1 MLKLIPSVFFCS
13 ALGSLSAQTPDTLLT
28 DTLRAA
34 EIRATRLPALT
45 GESVLP
51 VTSLGREQLRAAQ
64 AQLSLAE
71 SLGYV
76 PGVFTMN
83 DANFSQDLRISIR
96 GFGARAGFGIRGI
109 KILLDGIPES
119 APDGQAQVDNLDLA
133 AVSRLEVLRG
143 ASGGLWGN
151 ASGGVLSL
159 RTEDPPAENG
169 QYFVQTRFAA
179 GSFGFQQLHL
189 KTGARQG
196 KFGYTGS
203 ISRQQLDGYRHQAAL
218 RAALV
223 NAKLVWTPDSSS
235 TVQVL
240 LNYTDSPRADDPGG
254 LTAAQADSVPR
265 AANAANVRFRAGES
279 LKQGRAALMYVKQF
293 GQRQTLRLRGYAA
306 GRDFENRLPFQNG
319 GQVAFQ
325 RFFAGG
331 GGQYE
336 WVAPTLPLRLGAGF
350 DFDRQADQRQR
361 FQNNDGQRGEQ
372 NLDQTEIFTGA
383 GVYALAHWTPG
394 RWTFSGGLRYDA
406 VRLRADDYFPSDGD
420 QSGNEQFRRASPW
433 AGLLLR
439 LRPRLRWFANATTN
453 FETPTLTELSNNPAG
468 AGGFSTELGPQ
479 RTLSLETGLRGRNEK
494 GRLQWE
500 LALFRARTR
509 DELTPYEI
517 AGQPGRTY
525 YRNAGVAI
533 RQGAETSVQWVP
545 VSGLALLAAYSFSD
559 FFFDTYETPAGDFSG
574 NRLPVL
580 PRHHG
585 QAELRWNHS
594 SGLFAIATVRITGEM
609 FADDA
614 NTARID
620 PVTWLKARAGWRRNF
635 GRLSLEVF
643 GGMDNLAD
651 TRYFNNVRPNAAV
664 GRYFEPGAGRTW
676 LGGVSIRY
684 GNKGSDL

>member
-1 MLKLIPSVFFCS
+1 MLKLFLPVFFCS
-13 ALGSLSAQTPDTLLT
+13 ALGSLTAQTPDTLLT

-34 EIRATRLPALT
+34 EIRATRLSVQA
-45 GESVLP
+45 GASVLS
-51 VTSLGREQLRAAQ
+51 VTSLGREQLRTAQ

-159 RTEDPPAENG
+159 RTDNPPAENG
-169 QYFVQTRFAA
+169 QYFVQGRFAA
-179 GSFGFQQLHL
+179 GSFGFQQMHL
-189 KTGARQG
+189 KSGGRQG
-196 KFGYTGS
+196 KFGYIGS
-203 ISRQQLDGYRHQAAL
+203 LTRQQLDGYREHAAL
-218 RAALV
+218 RATLA
-223 NAKLVWTPDSSS
+223 NAKFVWTPDSSAS
-235 TVQVL
+235 LQLL
-240 LNYTDSPRADDPGG
+240 LNYTNSPRADDAGG
-254 LTAAQADSVPR
+254 LTAAQADTVPR
-265 AANAANVRFRAGES
+265 AAHANNLRFRAGES
-279 LKQGRAALMYVKQF
+279 LQQGRAGLTYEKQL
-293 GQRQTLRLRGYAA
+293 GRRQTLRLRGYAA

-325 RFFAGG
+325 RFFSGG

-336 WVAPTLPLRLGAGF
+336 WAAPALPLRFGAGF
-350 DFDRQADQRQR
+350 DFDRQTDQRQR
-361 FQNNDGQRGEQ
+361 YQNNDGERGAQ

-383 GVYALAHWTPG
+383 GAYALAHWTPG
-394 RWTFSGGLRYDA
+394 KWTVSGGLRYDA
-406 VRLRADDYFPSDGD
+406 VWLRADDHFLTDGD
-420 QSGNEQFRRASPW
+420 QSGREQFRQASPW
-433 AGLLLR
+433 GGLLWR
-439 LRPRLRWFANATTN
+439 LRQGLRWFANATTN

-468 AGGFSTELGPQ
+468 TGGFSTELGPQ
-479 RTLSLETGLRGRNEK
+479 RTFSLETGLRGK
-494 GRLQWE
+494 SKDGRLQWE
-500 LALFRARTR
+500 LALFRTRTR

-517 AGQPGRTY
+517 AGQPGRAY

-533 RQGAETSVQWVP
+533 RQGAEASVQWAP
-545 VSGLALLAAYSFSD
+545 VSGLALLAAYAFSD
-559 FFFDTYETPAGDFSG
+559 FYFDAYETPAGDFSG

-585 QAELRWNHS
+585 QAELRWNHPL
-594 SGLFAIATVRITGEM
+594 GLFAFATARFTGEL
-609 FADDA
+609 FGDDA
-614 NTARID
+614 NTERID
-620 PVTWLKARAGWRRNF
+620 PVWWLKARAGWRRGF
-635 GRLSLEVF
+635 GPFSLELF
-643 GGMDNLAD
+643 AGADNLGD
-651 TRYFNNVRPNAAV
+651 TRYFNNVRPNAAA

-676 LGGVSIRY
+676 LGGVSVHWRR
-684 GNKGSDL
+684 G

>member
-1 MLKLIPSVFFCS
+1 MLKLFLPVFLCS
-13 ALGSLSAQTPDTLLT
+13 ALGSLSAQTPDSLLT

-34 EIRATRLPALT
+34 EIRATRLSVQA
-45 GESVLP
+45 GASVLS
-51 VTSLGREQLRAAQ
+51 VTSLGREQLRTAQ

-83 DANFSQDLRISIR
+83 DANFAQDLRISIR

-159 RTEDPPAENG
+159 RTDDPPAENG
-169 QYFVQTRFAA
+169 QYFAQGRFAA
-179 GSFGFQQLHL
+179 GSFGFQQMHL
-189 KTGARQG
+189 KAGARKG

-203 ISRQQLDGYRHQAAL
+203 LSRQQLDGYREHAAL
-218 RAALV
+218 RATLA
-223 NAKLVWTPDSSS
+223 NAKIIWTPDSSAAL
-235 TVQVL
+235 QLL
-240 LNYTDSPRADDPGG
+240 LNYTNSPRADDPGS
-254 LTAAQADSVPR
+254 LTAAQADTVPR
-265 AANAANVRFRAGES
+265 AANSANVRFRAGES
-279 LKQGRAALMYVKQF
+279 LQQGRVGLTYEKRF
-293 GQRQTLRLRGYAA
+293 SRRQTLRLRAYVAA
-306 GRDFENRLPFQNG
+306 RDFENRLPFQNG

-325 RFFAGG
+325 RFFTGG

-336 WVAPTLPLRLGAGF
+336 WVAPTLPLRLSAGF
-350 DFDRQADQRQR
+350 DLDRQSDKRQR

-372 NLDQTEIFTGA
+372 NLDQTEVFTGA
-383 GVYALAHWTPG
+383 GAFMLAHWTPG
-394 RWTFSGGLRYDA
+394 RFTVSGGLRYDA
-406 VRLRADDYFPSDGD
+406 VWLRADDHFLTDGD
-420 QSGNEQFRRASPW
+420 QSGSGQFQRASPW

-439 LRPRLRWFANATTN
+439 LRPGLRWFANATTN

-468 AGGFSTELGPQ
+468 TGGFSNGLGPQ
-479 RTLSLETGLRGRNEK
+479 RTLSLETGLRGQGRN

-533 RQGAETSVQWVP
+533 RQGVEASAQWFP
-545 VSGLALLAAYSFSD
+545 LSGLALLAAYTLSD
-559 FFFDTYETPAGDFSG
+559 FYFDTYATPAGDFGG
-574 NRLPVL
+574 NRLPGL

-585 QAELRWNHS
+585 QMELRWNHKG
-594 SGLFAIATVRITGEM
+594 GLFAIATARLTGEL

-614 NTARID
+614 NTVRTD
-620 PVTWLKARAGWRRNF
+620 PVWWLKSRIGWRQGF
-635 GRLSLEVF
+635 GPLSLELF
-643 GGMDNLAD
+643 AGIDNLIN
-651 TRYFNNVRPNAAV
+651 TRYFNNVRPNAAA
-664 GRYFEPGAGRTW
+664 GRYFEPGAGRAW
-676 LGGVSIRY
+676 LGGVSVQFQ
-684 GNKGSDL
+684 